1 LHIYN
6 TYLQYNNSTAQSC
19 AATQLAKQTMQN
31 ANTNIVYKFLL
42 QNSNSKQRT
51 AANIAQ
57 HTQLTTQQ
65 VCSALQN
72 LQKRKLVAASKQ
84 QHKRNTYSIIAQ
96 QAAAVQQHST
106 AAVQQRTI
114 MQRIAQAFNALLN
127 K

>member
-1 LHIYN
+1 
-6 TYLQYNNSTAQSC
+6 
-19 AATQLAKQTMQN
+19 MQN
-31 ANTNIVYKFLL
+31 TNTNIVYKFLL

-65 VCSALQN
+65 VCTALQN
-72 LQKRKLVAASKQ
+72 LQKRKLVAANAQ

-96 QAAAVQQHST
+96 QAAVVQQQST
-106 AAVQQRTI
+106 AVVQQQQQQTI
-114 MQRIAQAFNALLN
+114 LQRIAQAVKALFA